1 LSGSTLLAVSFSEF
15 TNIEFLYTKQYCTQE
30 DSDYL
35 YAKLTLMDFLLKP
48 WPWYVSGPLI
58 ALVMA
63 ILVFFGK
70 TFGMSSNLRTLCSIG
85 GAGKYSDFFR
95 FDWKAQ
101 KWNLTVVLGAI
112 IGGFLAVN
120 FLSDGSAIDL
130 SSETTV
136 DLQEFGFSNIGATLL
151 PQEIYS
157 WENVFTLKGMSILI
171 IAGFLVGFGTRYAG
185 GCTSG
190 HAITGL
196 SNLQLPSLI
205 AVIGFFIGGLIMTH
219 FLLPIIF

>member
-1 LSGSTLLAVSFSEF
+1 
-15 TNIEFLYTKQYCTQE
+15 
-30 DSDYL
+30 
-35 YAKLTLMDFLLKP
+35 
-48 WPWYVSGPLI
+48 
-58 ALVMA
+58 MA

-120 FLSDGSAIDL
+120 FLSDGSAINL
-130 SSETTV
+130 SSDTIAE
-136 DLQEFGFSNIGATLL
+136 LQEFGFSNIGTTLL

-157 WENVFTLKGMSILI
+157 WENIFTLKGMSILI